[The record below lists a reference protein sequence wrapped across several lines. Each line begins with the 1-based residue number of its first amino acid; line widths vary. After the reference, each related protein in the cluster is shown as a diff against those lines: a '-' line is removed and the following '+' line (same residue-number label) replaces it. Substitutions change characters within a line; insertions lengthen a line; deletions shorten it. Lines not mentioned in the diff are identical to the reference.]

1 MINSLVSTC
10 PQYTTISHKDGQ
22 IIEQEI
28 TGDVLLEL
36 DVNLLKTEIGVM
48 AFGKRM
54 RIANA
59 ITDLRRPP
67 SIVYS
72 DHPMTEMPSPSSP
85 MYNTSTPPRVHS
97 RTQSQS
103 HSHHS
108 FPGTSGH
115 NYSQS
120 VQSSLGSPIGYGAGM
135 PPQFGFGGPG
145 YFEPV
150 AEGGSSSG
158 DIYSLN
164 GKGNG
169 LEIPPVVD
177 EGVPVGLGSA
187 LTSEDVQGKGTV
199 CRIFF
204 SRLM

>member
-1 MINSLVSTC
+1 VSSTY
-10 PQYTTISHKDGQ
+10 PQYTTTSHKDGR

-135 PPQFGFGGPG
+135 PTQFSFGGPG
-145 YFEPV
+145 HFEPV

-158 DIYSLN
+158 DIYSLQN
-164 GKGNG
+164 GNGNG

-177 EGVPVGLGSA
+177 EGVSVGSGTA

-199 CRIFF
+199 SCFF
-204 SRLM
+204 

>member
-1 MINSLVSTC
+1 
-10 PQYTTISHKDGQ
+10 
-22 IIEQEI
+22 
-28 TGDVLLEL
+28 
-36 DVNLLKTEIGVM
+36 
-48 AFGKRM
+48 M

-108 FPGTSGH
+108 FPGTLGH
-115 NYSQS
+115 TYSQS
-120 VQSSLGSPIGYGAGM
+120 VQSSLGSPIGYGA
-135 PPQFGFGGPG
+135 PQFSFGGQG
-145 YFEPV
+145 QGHFEPV
-150 AEGGSSSG
+150 AEGGS
-158 DIYSLN
+158 DIYSQN
-164 GKGNG
+164 GKGNNG

-177 EGVPVGLGSA
+177 EGVTVGLGTA

-199 CRIFF
+199 CLHFF
-204 SRLM
+204 QVDVVLLMVMVV